1 VAALTVAAAVWLTA
15 ETLAGRGIS
24 AWPGPRPRSRRGP
37 SRQVWLSQAGAAVT
51 PGQFWAIS
59 TGVAA
64 GVFVLLFAIDQTLV
78 VAALP
83 AVAAGALPYAYW
95 AALRRK
101 AAAAR
106 FEAWPDALRFVI
118 GRLGAGISTL
128 HEALE
133 ALSDSGPEA
142 LRAPMGRYVRLSA
155 RVGIRPALEAVRA
168 ELADPVSDPVLL
180 TFGIAAEEGSEQ
192 VVRIL
197 SNLGSQI
204 AGDLALAEKITTLQ
218 TQSRVATWA
227 VFVLPYLLLVFLCG
241 TQGFYRAFFSSALG
255 YAVVLGGAAMSTVGF
270 FLARRLARPIAT
282 TERVFVAEAAR

>member
-1 VAALTVAAAVWLTA
+1 M
-15 ETLAGRGIS
+15 
-24 AWPGPRPRSRRGP
+24 
-37 SRQVWLSQAGAAVT
+37 T

-83 AVAAGALPYAYW
+83 ATAAGALPYAYW
-95 AALRRK
+95 SAQRRK